1 MSKLKSPIKVYL
13 YKLSPCGE
21 FIITLANEEVL
32 LYSLFPI
39 KKIHHFENIP
49 YSIDVKW
56 TLDGKQIIFE
66 FSKNKYLHFNYLVY
80 DAKTF
85 ELVKNSVGSEL
96 LWYASLPKILSPSFD
111 ELKSGYYGMIKP
123 PSRPNV
129 YYYKKKSNRD
139 TLYNYN
145 LYIDTENNIN
155 FNNLDEK
162 GLYKE
167 IYYNFSPDGNFISGF
182 LHGFRIWKKTGE
194 LITQQFPDPKIVK
207 SEYCIWLNN
216 SQIIFMNK
224 DYSRNRDYYESLQS
238 ACMQSPY
245 PIEIDKSHKLFTE
258 PGKHEIFIYD
268 FIKNSIVKSYDI
280 LMGKKYSALQ
290 LNISHNMSVLAIS
303 SVYEESNNIN
313 LINLQTGN
321 IIASV
326 NGFIMDEIAVWVSGG
341 SALVYQDN
349 KGHICLYDFLEEQ
362 KKNIMLLQ
370 LESFRQKKNKLKTP
384 VKLPRLPHEL
394 WDLIYDEFSISM
406 IK

>member
-1 MSKLKSPIKVYL
+1 MSKLKSPTKVYL

-39 KKIHHFENIP
+39 KKIHKFENIP
-49 YSIDVKW
+49 YSINVKW
-56 TLDGKQIIFE
+56 TADGKQIIFE

-85 ELVKNSVGSEL
+85 ELIENSVGSQVL
-96 LWYASLPKILSPSFD
+96 CYVSLPKILSPSFD
-111 ELKSGYYGMIKP
+111 ELASGYYGMIKP

-129 YYYKKKSNRD
+129 YYYRKKYNRD

-145 LYIDTENNIN
+145 LYIDTEDNIN
-155 FNNLDEK
+155 FYDLDEK
-162 GLYKE
+162 GLNKYKE
-167 IYYNFSPDGNFISGF
+167 MYHNFSPDGNFISGF

-194 LITQQFPDPKIVK
+194 LITQNFNDPKIVK

-224 DYSRNRDYYESLQS
+224 DYSRIEDYYGSLQS

-245 PIEIDKSHKLFTE
+245 PIEINKSHK

-268 FIKNSIVKSYDI
+268 FIKNSIVKSYNI
-280 LMGKKYSALQ
+280 LMEKKYSALQ
-290 LNISHNMSVLAIS
+290 LNISHNMSILAIS

-341 SALVYQDN
+341 SALVYQN
-349 KGHICLYDFLEEQ
+349 NESEICLYDFLEEQ
-362 KKNIMLLQ
+362 KKNIMLIQ
-370 LESFRQKKNKLKTP
+370 LKTYQERKNKLKITI
-384 VKLPRLPHEL
+384 PRIPQEL
-394 WDLIYDEFSISM
+394 WDLMFKEFSISM

>member
-1 MSKLKSPIKVYL
+1 MENPMKVYL

-21 FIITLANEEVL
+21 FVITLTNKEVL

-56 TLDGKQIIFE
+56 TPDGKQIIFE

-85 ELVKNSVGSEL
+85 ELVENSVGSQVL
-96 LWYASLPKILSPSFD
+96 CYASLPKILSPSFD

-129 YYYKKKSNRD
+129 YYYDKKLN
-139 TLYNYN
+139 NYN
-145 LYIDTENNIN
+145 LYIDNEDIID
-155 FNNLDEK
+155 FNNLHNRRLNKYTK
-162 GLYKE
+162 GE
-167 IYYNFSPDGNFISGF
+167 YNFSPDGNFISGF
-182 LHGFRIWKKTGE
+182 LDGFRIWKKTGE

-207 SEYCIWLNN
+207 SQYCIWLNN

-238 ACMQSPY
+238 ACMQLLY

-321 IIASV
+321 IIASI
-326 NGFIMDEIAVWVSGG
+326 NGFIMDEIAVWASGG
-341 SALVYQDN
+341 SALVYQN
-349 KGHICLYDFLEEQ
+349 NESEICLYDFLEEQ
-362 KKNIMLLQ
+362 KKNIMLIQ
-370 LESFRQKKNKLKTP
+370 LKTYQERKNKSKITI
-384 VKLPRLPHEL
+384 PRIPQEL
-394 WDLIYDEFSISM
+394 WDLMFKEFSICM
-406 IK
+406 ITLFKKKC